1 VTLSPS
7 IIYPSSSKSSLM
19 AFILE
24 NTKAIR
30 WPLVEGGD
38 KPVIT
43 KYLIGE
49 ATANNHGLYR
59 MVGTWG

>member
-1 VTLSPS
+1 
-7 IIYPSSSKSSLM
+7 M

-49 ATANNHGLYR
+49 ATANNHGLT
-59 MVGTWG
+59 GWLELGDKHLEESST

>member
-1 VTLSPS
+1 
-7 IIYPSSSKSSLM
+7 M